1 MPHNVQTRGHART
14 DCSPNARR
22 WISQDGTIPGSKSR
36 GHTQNLR
43 AIFFLQFSAQGTSP
57 QRGALGRLSVAGG
70 PFSFFFFGSAHGLLF
85 FSHSLRLPFLF
96 SLLAVGLFPRF
107 FTDLDAVRIAG
118 SVSFLLPFFFS
129 TLYYVHGLSWVL
141 MSRHRYQSRG
151 IPSGYNFG
159 LVSRHRY
166 QSRGILTGYN
176 LFQLQ

>member
-1 MPHNVQTRGHART
+1 MPSNVQTRGHART
-14 DCSPNARR
+14 DCSPNVRR

-70 PFSFFFFGSAHGLLF
+70 PLFFFFSLVVRF
-85 FSHSLRLPFLF
+85 FVPIACGFLSFFF

-141 MSRHRYQSRG
+141 VSRHRYQSRG

-159 LVSRHRY
+159 LVSRHLY